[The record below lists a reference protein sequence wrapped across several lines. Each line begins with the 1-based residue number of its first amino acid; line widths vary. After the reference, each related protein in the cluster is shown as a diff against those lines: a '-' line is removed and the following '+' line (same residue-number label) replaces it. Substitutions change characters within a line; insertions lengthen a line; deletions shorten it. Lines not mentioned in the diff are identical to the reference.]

1 MKHHI
6 YEPCWSRRQELG
18 VDGGRIKSAQLSHR
32 YQGFT
37 SCLWLGSDNK
47 RTKERK
53 RYSPFSEMVPTLT
66 PIRYTLVKFRE
77 TFWFQ
82 FYVNTSLCE
91 ILMKFLYVEW
101 RKWTICAHIQEFPHY
116 KDCCYA
122 LGWRSQIFDR
132 HFNTNKK
139 WYICVKNSEFTS

>member
-101 RKWTICAHIQEFPHY
+101 RKWTICAHIQEFPGTAVMLWDGDHKY
-116 KDCCYA
+116 LIDILTPTRNDTFA
-122 LGWRSQIFDR
+122 LRIQNSQV
-132 HFNTNKK
+132 NA
-139 WYICVKNSEFTS
+139 